1 MWPPCDSIGLIFI
14 YIYLM
19 CAVVPRTFEWVVRLQ
34 PTSHYMVYT
43 LTKIMAPPPSTGLSW
58 QSQTTVTSQAPTRSR
73 SNTSKVGT
81 AHSKWA
87 LTFCSAA
94 VAVVSLMAAVH
105 SLLIEAT
112 SCWSVIFWE
121 TPTLYCTMKLAHFVT
136 ISETLAKL
144 LSSRIT
150 LAKLLSNRITIT
162 LAKLLSSSKIHLIPQ
177 CHTSVRV
184 S

>member
-1 MWPPCDSIGLIFI
+1 
-14 YIYLM
+14 M
-19 CAVVPRTFEWVVRLQ
+19 CAVVPQTFEWVVRLQ

-58 QSQTTVTSQAPTRSR
+58 QSQTTVTSQAPTQSR

-150 LAKLLSNRITIT
+150 LAKLLSNRITLAKLLSNRITIT